1 MYLVLFQRFP
11 KVYALFLQIV
21 NFQRHDVVVFAGLV
35 GTILSYIISSY
46 DLVLRF
52 QTIFEYDSFLEF
64 YAFQNGI

>member
-1 MYLVLFQRFP
+1 MYFVLFQRFP

-21 NFQRHDVVVFAGLV
+21 NFQRYAVVVLAGLV
-35 GTILSYIISSY
+35 GTILNYIISSY